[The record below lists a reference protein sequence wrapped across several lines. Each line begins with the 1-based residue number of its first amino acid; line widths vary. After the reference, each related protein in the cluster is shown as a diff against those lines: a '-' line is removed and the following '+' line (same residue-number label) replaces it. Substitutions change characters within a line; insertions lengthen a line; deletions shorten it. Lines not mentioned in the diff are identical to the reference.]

1 MKKLYLVVVSFFA
14 FLLIGCNGH
23 NGDSAKNSPQ
33 IVTNIEL
40 SLLDSDGNAKQS
52 FAKNEVITLQTKVT
66 DENNDLVPNKA
77 VSFSASIGSLAITSK
92 LTNNEGLAIVYLT
105 NESFSLGAGTV
116 SANVGDITAQSI
128 DYEFVESDAS
138 EFLPSLTTVMTLD
151 DVSVNQFK
159 INQEVQITSTLTNGN
174 GQGIGNKIITFTADI
189 GTLNTTTALTNSQG
203 IANVIL
209 SGSEKIIGAGV
220 LSSSYTL
227 NGNINTNSTFNYQ
240 ILPADAIIESDIRLG
255 YFDENNIFVEGK
267 IELSVVNKSI
277 SAGGTLGLSVDLVD
291 ENGDLI
297 VASTPVTFTSNCV
310 QNGNASIDESVLS
323 INGTASS
330 TFEDINCAGATGT
343 DDILL
348 ASVAVNNITNT
359 ASETININGEQLGSI
374 EFISAEPSSIVLK
387 GTGGQNQQETSTIT
401 FKVKSQL
408 DNVLAQ
414 QEVNFALSTS
424 IGGISLSRISG
435 FTNSQGLISTQVS
448 AGTVP
453 TAVRV
458 TASASMDFNGEMV
471 EVQSQSDLLSINTG
485 LPEQRSMTIAASVLN
500 PEADNISGEESSI
513 TVWLSDNFHNP
524 VPDGTTVNF
533 TTEGGNIE
541 PSCSTINGSC
551 SVTWISSEP
560 RVDDHRITILATA
573 LGHETFF
580 DTNGNNIFDDS
591 DGDPILDAGNS
602 NNLNID
608 SGFGNYPAQANGFL
622 DMSEAW
628 RDDNENSVYNNGETF
643 IDYNDD
649 GTFSAADSL
658 FNGPQ
663 CQGDNCAGEG
673 MRNIHVRKAIR
684 LVMASSTAEYQLT
697 NGTGGT
703 VYQNSLTNYSTSLPD
718 VANGGSQS
726 FRFYFADTGIP
737 NQTMPFGTTVDVS
750 VSAGNLQG
758 ESNFTVSNN
767 SQEGFSSMGFF
778 VTQEAGS
785 EPQTAILTVTIT
797 SPSGIETRLIRE
809 MALL

>member
-267 IELSVVNKSI
+267 IELSVENKSI

-424 IGGISLSRISG
+424 IGDISLSRISG

-684 LVMASSTAEYQLT
+684 LVMASSTAEYKLT